1 MKYWHWK
8 IWLSFGLI
16 SLSAGL
22 YFLHYT
28 VFHDARHIFF
38 YLLSDIAFIPI
49 DVLLVVLVLHQIITS
64 HEKQVMFKKLN
75 MVFGAFFSEVG
86 TELLKDFSRFD
97 LAPEELKQKLLVKKE
112 WSQKRFTDLKKKLK
126 DHRIEVDSRKGDL
139 AKLRA
144 LLVSK
149 REFLLRL
156 LENPNLLE
164 HEEFTGLLWA
174 VFHLADELSF
184 RGQVNKL
191 PEADYDHLSGDIKRA
206 YALLVGEWLSYM
218 RHLQRDYPFL
228 FSLAVR
234 TNPFDPDASVIIK

>member
-1 MKYWHWK
+1 MKHWHWK
-8 IWLSFGLI
+8 IWLSLGLV

-64 HEKQVMFKKLN
+64 HEKQLMFKKLN

-86 TELLKDFSRFD
+86 TELLKDFSRFN
-97 LAPEELKQKLLVKKE
+97 LNPQELNTELLVKKG
-112 WSQKRFTDLKKKLK
+112 WSQKKFADLKKKLK
-126 DHRIEVDSRKGDL
+126 NHRIEVDSRKGDL
-139 AKLRA
+139 VKLRTF
-144 LLVSK
+144 LVSK

-174 VFHLADELSF
+174 VFHLAEELSF
-184 RGQVNKL
+184 REQVNRL
-191 PEADYDHLSGDIKRA
+191 PEPDYEHLSGDIERV
-206 YALLVGEWLSYM
+206 YVLLLGEWLSYM
-218 RHLQRDYPFL
+218 KHLHRDYPFL
-228 FSLAVR
+228 SSLAMR
-234 TNPFDPDASVIIK
+234 MNPFDPEASVVIK

>member
-1 MKYWHWK
+1 MKRLSWK
-8 IWLSFGLI
+8 IWLSLGLV

-28 VFHDARHIFF
+28 VFHDARHIFY
-38 YLLSDIAFIPI
+38 YLLSDIAFIPL

-75 MVFGAFFSEVG
+75 MVFGAFFSELG

-97 LAPEELKQKLLVKKE
+97 SAPEELKSKLLVKKE
-112 WSQKRFTDLKKKLK
+112 WTKKKFLDLKKKLK
-126 DHRIEVDSRKGDL
+126 NHRIEVDSRKGDL
-139 AKLRA
+139 AKLRT
-144 LLVSK
+144 LLISK

-174 VFHLADELSF
+174 VFHLAEELSF
-184 RGQVNKL
+184 REHVNHL
-191 PEADYDHLSGDIKRA
+191 PAADYDHLSGDIKRV
-206 YALLVGEWLSYM
+206 YVLLVGEWLS
-218 RHLQRDYPFL
+218 
-228 FSLAVR
+228 LAR
-234 TNPFDPDASVIIK
+234 ASRF